1 MNQKLFLP
9 ALLSLVVPATTGLA
23 ATKVSIADAITACE
37 VAGIKPFAAPVQS
50 KWKQDSS
57 LIGMAY
63 LNFIYQNDLGNPH
76 FCQSMLLMHSQ
87 VPAGTANPFVR
98 LFDAGDGH
106 WTLTRGSRSGS
117 SAPGWGIP
125 LIPRMSREMST
136 TSIVRSC
143 AVSARARAVDP
154 TP

>member
-37 VAGIKPFAAPVQS
+37 VAGIKPSAAPVQS

-98 LFDAGDGH
+98 LFDAG
-106 WTLTRGSRSGS
+106 RGDRTM
-117 SAPGWGIP
+117 PVLQDIQ
-125 LIPRMSREMST
+125 LLFDY
-136 TSIVRSC
+136 SIARTDPP
-143 AVSARARAVDP
+143 VSKLQVSLRNIMAAL
-154 TP
+154 